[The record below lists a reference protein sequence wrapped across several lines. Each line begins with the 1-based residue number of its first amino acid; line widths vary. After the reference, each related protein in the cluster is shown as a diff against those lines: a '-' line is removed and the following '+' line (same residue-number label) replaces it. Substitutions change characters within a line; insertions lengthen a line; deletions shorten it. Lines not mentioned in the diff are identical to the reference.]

1 MSRLGTVGLCALG
14 LAIFVGDVKADESDR
29 RVKLTAAAKPE
40 GTQPIEV
47 GTPHETMSR
56 TKIMR
61 VLDGETKFEFN
72 ELPLCDVVADLKH
85 RHDIEIQ
92 LDVKAMNDASI
103 GIDTPVTRNLQ
114 GVTLRSALR
123 SMLAALDLTYIIKDE
138 VLLIT
143 TPDKASNE
151 LVLKIY
157 PVGDLATPRD
167 GALGGEDFKPL
178 VDAIKSTLAP
188 TTWDEVGGPCHIA
201 AIARTRS
208 LIVSQTDEVHEQIA
222 HLLAGLRQARDAQPA
237 APRVTA
243 LGSMFDSV
251 TTILTVW
258 QRNPCAAAGMGGG
271 GMGGGN
277 AGLGGLGGGGGGMF

>member
-143 TPDKASNE
+143 TAKAAANAKM
-151 LVLKIY
+151 VRIY
-157 PVGDLATPRD
+157 PIGDLVAPEAADKQGQEFSALIEIIKGSVEPNTWLRAGD
-167 GALGGEDFKPL
+167 GGKDIQSWALGQAL
-178 VDAIKSTLAP
+178 VIRQTS
-188 TTWDEVGGPCHIA
+188 A
-201 AIARTRS
+201 A
-208 LIVSQTDEVHEQIA
+208 HEEIEF
-222 HLLAGLRQARDAQPA
+222 LLAGLRRSQAVAAMRRDQPE
-237 APRVTA
+237 VV
-243 LGSMFDSV
+243 SY
-251 TTILTVW
+251 TVPF
-258 QRNPCAAAGMGGG
+258 QIYQFKPK
-271 GMGGGN
+271 
-277 AGLGGLGGGGGGMF
+277 